1 MILAII
7 GLDLYYMKSILLPT
21 ALTLFIALLWG
32 CKKNDGQSDP
42 PDRNDTLNPPQ
53 LPAEKILRSDLSF
66 PWEILWG
73 KDNHIWMT
81 ERQGKIS
88 KLDPATGNTVFSF
101 TIDDVVPRG
110 EGGLLGMVQDPKF
123 LENGFLYVVYNY
135 LDNGSYREKVVRYT
149 FQSNQL
155 QTPLILIDNIPAAN
169 IHNGSRLWITD
180 DASPDLYITTGDAA
194 VPANAQQINSL
205 SGKVLRI
212 KSDGSIPA
220 DNPFSSGPVW
230 SIGHR
235 NPQGMVMVNNKLY
248 STEHGPSIEDEL
260 NWIDKGVNFGWP
272 EVNGPCNGSEQ
283 TFCTTNNVVEP
294 LWSTGSSTFALSGM
308 DYYNNDRI
316 PTWKKSLLVTSLK
329 NATLYVVPLS
339 DDGLSTGTA
348 QSFFSGKYGRL
359 RDICVSPQGTVY
371 LCTSNG
377 NGTDRL
383 IEINAAQ

>member
-1 MILAII
+1 MKNILLTILAV
-7 GLDLYYMKSILLPT
+7 IL
-21 ALTLFIALLWG
+21 IVNLWG
-32 CKKNDGQSDP
+32 CQKDNADGNP

-53 LPAEKILRSDLSF
+53 TPAEKVLRSDLNF

-88 KLDPATGNTVFSF
+88 KINPANGNTVFSH
-101 TIDDVVPRG
+101 TISDVVSRG

-135 LDNGSYREKVVRYT
+135 EKSGNYIEKVVRLTY
-149 FQSNQL
+149 QSDQL
-155 QTPLILIDNIPAAN
+155 RDPLVLIDNIPAAN

-205 SGKVLRI
+205 SGKILRI
-212 KSDGSIPA
+212 KADGSIPA

-260 NWIDKGVNFGWP
+260 NRVEKGANFGWP
-272 EVNGPCNGSEQ
+272 EVNGPCNGGEQ
-283 TFCTTNNVVEP
+283 TFCSANNVLPP

-308 DYYNNDRI
+308 DYYNFERI
-316 PTWKKSLLVTSLK
+316 PSWKKSLLITSLK
-329 NATLYVVPLS
+329 NATLYVVPLN
-339 DDGLSTGTA
+339 DDGNSTGA
-348 QSFFSGKYGRL
+348 VQSFFNGKYGRL
-359 RDICVSPQGTVY
+359 RDVCVSPQGSVY

-377 NGTDRL
+377 GGSDRL
-383 IEINAAQ
+383 IEINKAP